1 MRKIKKALNLSL
13 AAGLVFSTLAAGASA
28 QTTGEDAYKAHIS
41 SVIQKSPLL
50 KQTQNN
56 KTENPTMSADTL
68 VIKYT
73 SPLTSSQNQ
82 KAKATM
88 VQNIKELQYAVV
100 KVHNKDQLDKVIN
113 QYMSYDNVISVKPSV
128 YFTPFAAA
136 ADPKAAEQYHLSM
149 LQIAKA
155 QGLAGKNKVKVAVID
170 QGIDRDHPELKN
182 KLGVGYN
189 MIEPLNQPWADFHG
203 THVAGIIGAE
213 KGNGTG
219 GYGINPNVEIISID
233 VFNRQ
238 WGATD
243 YDIAEGILQ
252 AVKSGAKV
260 INMSLGS
267 TMNSPLIE
275 DAVKQAVKK
284 NVVVVAAAG
293 NFGDDIKSYPAAN
306 EGVISVGAINDKK
319 ELAEFSSYGP
329 SVDLVAPGEAVYAPL
344 YDYEKGSTYAK
355 LDGTSMAS
363 PVVAGVASLLLSKYP
378 NLTPLQVEYILE
390 KTATDLGDKGF
401 DVKYANGLVNP
412 VAALQFDIKKIPA
425 LSASEYN
432 KEEILKRAVKI
443 DPKAKKTQEGNFV
456 KPYEQKWY
464 QFNAAEG
471 EYIQLKVTGS
481 ANYDYAL
488 KVHVFG
494 EKDSAEH
501 EVNMVA
507 ENLSEGKLV
516 KVPFSGTVAV
526 AVVDA
531 NGNYDNSGQNRSHY
545 ALDIEVTKEIPEA
558 ASSFTEP
565 VVVESLPYSGE
576 DTFVS
581 ADFKAAAEDY
591 YKIQVDEPQVI
602 RVELSG
608 VPGVNSAIEAY
619 FADEM
624 MMEEMSKMETE
635 MTDTENPDTDKS
647 EGKPEEIPVYPFVVA
662 NNKGYSEGEVLTF
675 EAMPGQTYIIK
686 VTNDNSNYFGM
697 YDYFL
702 DPSMGTEEKE
712 QDFSLIPYYLDIHG
726 KVLPPDEDGLP
737 FGMMPPEEG
746 MEEEQATLESQKASI
761 AAVFDMYY
769 YPEDDYVTQIENAAL
784 PYEMGT
790 EASGY
795 LQMMDDEDWFAFE
808 ASTTGV
814 YQFGLVSS
822 PESYP
827 MMEIYEIATEKTP
840 DGEEIRYLNWLGSN
854 ISWDAFGVGVKKD
867 LNTALRKG
875 KKYLVK
881 LNENYYEGTGISFN
895 PYAFTSKVLLQNHE
909 DQYEDNNETTKVKD
923 LPGTTVK
930 GNFGTAND
938 RDVFYF
944 KSSKDAL
951 YGVTVQRGALSD
963 TLKKLPKELVAPFY
977 SFVTFIEDTNNNR
990 TLDDDEWAKVQHID
1004 LMNIDG
1010 ITSGSISAKKG
1021 KNYFVI
1027 LEGYADG
1034 PNSFTLWP
1042 YEFKLQEQNRKDED
1056 AGSVVKGNVPSKPL
1070 ALKKTTS
1077 RLYTAKGYL
1086 NAGVKNGD
1094 EDWYKVDVSHSS
1106 TLKFRMSTS
1115 HETDA
1120 VVEVYQNGK
1129 LIHSA
1134 DEYAWGDDEVFFL
1147 SLKPGTYHVKVRDA
1161 NNNAALSPYEFK
1173 VYFTN

>member
-1 MRKIKKALNLSL
+1 MRKTKKALSITF

-28 QTTGEDAYKAHIS
+28 QTTGEEAYKAHIS
-41 SVIQKSPLL
+41 SVVEKNPLL

-56 KTENPTMSADTL
+56 KTEKPTISADTL
-68 VIKYT
+68 IIKYT

-100 KVHNKDQLDKVIN
+100 RVQNKDQLDRVIN
-113 QYMSYDNVISVKPSV
+113 QYLSYDNVISVKPSV
-128 YFTPFAAA
+128 YFTPFAAN
-136 ADPKAAEQYHLSM
+136 ADPKAADQYHLNM

-155 QGLAGKNKVKVAVID
+155 HSLAGKNKVKVAVID
-170 QGIDRDHPELKN
+170 QGIDKDHPELKN
-182 KLGVGYN
+182 KLGAGYN
-189 MIEPLNQPWADFHG
+189 MVEPLNQPWADFHG

-213 KGNGTG
+213 KGNGAG
-219 GYGINPNVEIISID
+219 GYGINPNVEIIPID

-267 TMNSPLIE
+267 TMESPLIE
-275 DAVKQAVKK
+275 DALKQAAKK

-293 NFGDDIKSYPAAN
+293 NFGDDVKSYPAAY

-412 VAALQFDIKKIPA
+412 VAALQFDTKKIPA
-425 LSASEYN
+425 LSYSN
-432 KEEILKRAVKI
+432 FGKEEILKRAVKI
-443 DPKAKKTQEGNFV
+443 DPKTKKTHEGNFV

-464 QFNAAEG
+464 QFKAAEG
-471 EYIQLKVTGS
+471 EYIQLKLSGS

-488 KVHVFG
+488 NVHVFG
-494 EKDSAEH
+494 EKDSVEY
-501 EVNMVA
+501 EVNMAA
-507 ENLSEGKLV
+507 ENQAEGKLI

-531 NGNYDNSGQNRSHY
+531 NGNYDDSGQKRSHY
-545 ALDIEVTKEIPEA
+545 ALDVEVTSEIPETVSTIA
-558 ASSFTEP
+558 EP
-565 VVVESLPYSGE
+565 VVIESLPYSGE

-581 ADFKAAAEDY
+581 PDFKEPAEDY
-591 YKIQVDEPQVI
+591 YKIQVDEQQVI

-619 FADEM
+619 FADQF
-624 MMEEMSKMETE
+624 MMEDINGMPETE
-635 MTDTENPDTDKS
+635 KAEAEQP
-647 EGKPEEIPVYPFVVA
+647 EGKPEEPPVYPFMVA

-686 VTNDNSNYFGM
+686 VTNNNSNYFGM
-697 YDYFL
+697 YDYYL

-712 QDFSLIPYYLDIHG
+712 QDFSLIPYYLDIQG
-726 KVLPPDEDGLP
+726 KVLPPDEDGFP
-737 FGMMPPEEG
+737 FEMMPEEIA
-746 MEEEQATLESQKASI
+746 EEQAALESQKASI
-761 AAVFDMYY
+761 AAVVDSYY
-769 YPEDDYVTQIENAAL
+769 SPEEDYVTQIENAAL
-784 PYEMGT
+784 PYEFGT

-795 LQMMDDEDWFAFE
+795 LQLMGDEDWFAFE
-808 ASTTGV
+808 APVTGV
-814 YQFGLVSS
+814 YQFGLISS

-840 DGEEIRYLNWLGSN
+840 DGVEHRYLNWLGSN
-854 ISWDAFGVGVKKD
+854 ISWDSYGVGVKKD

-875 KKYLVK
+875 KKYVLK

-895 PYAFTSKVLLQNHE
+895 PYAFTSKVLLENHE

-930 GNFGTAND
+930 GNFGTTSD
-938 RDVFYF
+938 RDVFYY
-944 KSSKDAL
+944 KSTKDAL
-951 YGVTVQRGALSD
+951 YGVTMKRGTLSD
-963 TLKKLPKELVAPFY
+963 TLKKLPEELVSPFY

-990 TLDDDEWAKVQHID
+990 TLDEDEWAKAQYID
-1004 LMNIDG
+1004 SASTDG
-1010 ITSGSISAKKG
+1010 ITSGSIAAKKG
-1021 KNYFVI
+1021 RNYFVL

-1094 EDWYKVDVSHSS
+1094 ADWYKVVVPHSS
-1106 TLKFRMSTS
+1106 TVKFRLSAS
-1115 HETDA
+1115 YEVDS

-1161 NNNAALSPYEFK
+1161 NNNAALTPYELN